1 MALKATRTTGPLAPP
16 LCVGRKEYPTS
27 LAVAHFSAAT
37 LHDSPPIY
45 TRNIV

>member
-1 MALKATRTTGPLAPP
+1 VHKQL
-16 LCVGRKEYPTS
+16 PTS